1 MVSIRPL
8 KLTLSATTATLVF
21 LCATQAFALDG
32 YRQRKGL
39 FYGGAVGFGV
49 GQLDAP
55 DAPDQ
60 DGEVGL
66 NLRGRVGG
74 GVTDVFTLD
83 GEMGLMEQ
91 FDVERRVVTGYFGAN
106 YFLYDGLYLRAFGG
120 MAHLGGGK
128 SPSKTG
134 LGFGGGAGYE
144 FFANADLAV
153 GMGADVQLQKFGQ
166 EGDFTAFNF
175 NIIFNVY

>member
-8 KLTLSATTATLVF
+8 KLTLSGTTATLVL

-39 FYGGAVGFGV
+39 LYGGAVGFGV
-49 GQLDAP
+49 GQLDKP
-55 DAPDQ
+55 GQ
-60 DGEVGL
+60 NGEVGL

-106 YFLYDGLYLRAFGG
+106 YFLYDGLYLRGFGG
-120 MAHLGGGK
+120 MAHLGGK
-128 SPSKTG
+128 ESTTG

-153 GMGADVQLQKFGQ
+153 GMGADVQLQKFGE